1 MKIAVFYYSQ
11 TGQASEVAKR
21 LFATSTGNKDAEIVY
36 KQITTDLQYK
46 FPWDK
51 FDFFDVFPET
61 RLGIVLSS
69 VKEIDFSD
77 IADADLVVVV
87 GQSWYLSPSQP
98 IQAFFTDQSVCQY
111 LQGRNVLFVN
121 VCRNMWLKTYQK
133 VRSYIQQAEALM
145 VGHIVLQDRHSNLLS
160 VLTIIR
166 WLMFGRKEPSKML
179 PEAGVSEKDIASA
192 ARFGEI
198 IVDGLN
204 AHQTASLQDRLYET
218 GAIDYK
224 PSILFLEQAGHR
236 IFGFWAKFIRLKGNY
251 GDVRRRTRLNM
262 FFYYLLFVLFVLSP
276 FAQLFFYLTYPFR
289 GVKRKRWDICH
300 LTD

>member
-21 LFATSTGNKDAEIVY
+21 LFATSTDYKDAEIVY
-36 KQITTDLQYK
+36 KQITTDIQYK
-46 FPWDK
+46 FPWGK

-61 RLGIVLSS
+61 RLGIILSPI
-69 VKEIDFSD
+69 KKIDFSD
-77 IADADLVVVV
+77 IVDSDLIVVV

-98 IQAFFTDQSVCQY
+98 IQAFFTDDDVCQF
-111 LQGRNVLFVN
+111 LRGRDVIFVN
-121 VCRNMWLKTYQK
+121 VCRNMWLKTYQQVK
-133 VRSYIQQAEALM
+133 SYIQQAKARM
-145 VGHIVLQDRHSNLLS
+145 VGHIVMQDRHSNLLS

-166 WLMFGRKEPSKML
+166 WLMYGRKEASGML

-204 AHQTASLQDRLYET
+204 AHQADRLQDSLYEA

-224 PSILFLEQAGHR
+224 PSILFLERAGHR
-236 IFGFWAKFIRLKGNY
+236 IFGFWAKFIRVKGNY
-251 GDVRRRTRLNM
+251 GDVRRRARLDM

-289 GVKRKRWDICH
+289 GEKRKRWNICH